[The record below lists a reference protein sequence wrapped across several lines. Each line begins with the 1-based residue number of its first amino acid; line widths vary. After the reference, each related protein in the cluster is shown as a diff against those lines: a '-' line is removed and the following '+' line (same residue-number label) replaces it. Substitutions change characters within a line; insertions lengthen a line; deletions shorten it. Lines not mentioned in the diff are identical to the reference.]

1 MLQSIIDTRSGEL
14 IFLLAVNY
22 LSLFLQCRYILHV
35 TYIIFDEVFFLLRC
49 MLSASNDILVHLKI
63 NTYPLCV
70 TLGANSAYLPPE
82 VIRGNAW
89 PIKGDADLVWE
100 LSCTCTFDFKK
111 I

>member
-1 MLQSIIDTRSGEL
+1 
-14 IFLLAVNY
+14 
-22 LSLFLQCRYILHV
+22 
-35 TYIIFDEVFFLLRC
+35 

-82 VIRGNAW
+82 VIRGNAR
-89 PIKGDADLVWE
+89 PIKGDTQIHLVWE